1 VKYTKAEAK
10 EYAKATLQ
18 GIFSAFCLPENG
30 DGEIDESGLRHD
42 IQHYLNVIKSGGLY
56 VHGFYGNFWLLTIAE
71 RKRVM
76 EIVAEEAGGKLPIIC
91 RCAHQSLKETIG
103 LIQHAEAHGADFISL
118 IGPAFGAASES
129 MIYEYFERV
138 AASTNLGLSIFNT
151 SQAGYVISPQ
161 LMARL
166 ADIPNVCA
174 LKNAVAMS
182 HTIQVRK
189 LVGDSIVVVDPSE
202 ENFLI
207 SLTQFGQHRDQLH
220 VRQRCR
226 HTHEGLCS
234 GSAGREYRPGGR
246 TLLRHAA
253 DPRPAP
259 PLGEGAV
266 GCLWRLSGRSDQV
279 LDPATR
285 FDRRSSPAA
294 ASAICGRA
302 GGTTARRNGGPESDS
317 PIPAGRVGNSL
328 GRRCRMPRYRLAA
341 ESRS

>member
-1 VKYTKAEAK
+1 MKYTKAEAK

-207 SLTQFGQHRDQLH
+207 SLTQFGQRAIYTGTNYMYD
-220 VRQRCR
+220 
-226 HTHEGLCS
+226 S
-234 GSAGREYRPGGR
+234 
-246 TLLRHAA
+246 
-253 DPRPAP
+253 
-259 PLGEGAV
+259 
-266 GCLWRLSGRSDQV
+266 
-279 LDPATR
+279 
-285 FDRRSSPAA
+285 AA
-294 ASAICGRA
+294 ATPMRDYVQAALA
-302 GGTTARRNGGPESDS
+302 GNT
-317 PIPAGRVGNSL
+317 V
-328 GRRCRMPRYRLAA
+328 LAA
-341 ESRS
+341 ELYYAMQPIRDLHHRWVREQWDASGVCPVGVIKYWTQQLGLTGGPARPPLPQFAGEQAVRLRAEMEALNLIPRSQPVASGTR

>member
-1 VKYTKAEAK
+1 MKYTKTEAK

-18 GIFSAFCLPENG
+18 GIFSAFCLPENTN
-30 DGEIDESGLRHD
+30 GEIDEAGLRHD
-42 IQHYLNVIKSGGLY
+42 IRHYLNVIKSGGLY

-118 IGPAFGAASES
+118 IGPAFGATSES

-207 SLTQFGQHRDQLH
+207 SLTQFGQRAIYTGTNYMYD
-220 VRQRCR
+220 
-226 HTHEGLCS
+226 S
-234 GSAGREYRPGGR
+234 
-246 TLLRHAA
+246 
-253 DPRPAP
+253 
-259 PLGEGAV
+259 
-266 GCLWRLSGRSDQV
+266 
-279 LDPATR
+279 
-285 FDRRSSPAA
+285 AA
-294 ASAICGRA
+294 ATPMRDYVQAALA
-302 GGTTARRNGGPESDS
+302 GNN
-317 PIPAGRVGNSL
+317 V
-328 GRRCRMPRYRLAA
+328 LAA
-341 ESRS
+341 ELYYAMQPIRDLHHRWVREPWDASGVCPVGVIKYWTQQLGLTGGPARPPLPQFASEQAVRLRAEMEALKLIPQAQPVASGTR